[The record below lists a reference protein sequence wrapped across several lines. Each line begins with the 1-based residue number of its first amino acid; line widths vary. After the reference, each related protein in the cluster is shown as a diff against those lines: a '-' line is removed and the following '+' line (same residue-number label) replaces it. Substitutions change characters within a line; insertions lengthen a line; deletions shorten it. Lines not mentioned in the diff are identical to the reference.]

1 MGNADDHYLSHL
13 EQAKYMPKP
22 YGLVSGITK
31 VLLKITSAKLFLVSI
46 RLHVDNWECRA
57 QNSPVRCQKFGV
69 PCRFFVCVNGV

>member
-31 VLLKITSAKLFLVSI
+31 VLLKITSAKLFWYRYVYMSI
-46 RLHVDNWECRA
+46 IGSAVPKIHRYGAKNLGCRA
-57 QNSPVRCQKFGV
+57 DFL
-69 PCRFFVCVNGV
+69 CV